1 MKYENWQC
9 MLQCTAWGL
18 ANILSCRRQTEWVCQ
33 QWYIQ
38 IQEKLWALWSSGC
51 PKTFLYVLHENW
63 RIMIQL
69 SFWFQ
74 QCVTVTPSHHINR
87 LRWRLFSIGPQ
98 SRQNNQLAGAPAGA
112 TVEPSAQKPARRHLG
127 YDLSRGCW
135 PFGMQPS
142 CSALP

>member
-1 MKYENWQC
+1 
-9 MLQCTAWGL
+9 
-18 ANILSCRRQTEWVCQ
+18 
-33 QWYIQ
+33 
-38 IQEKLWALWSSGC
+38 
-51 PKTFLYVLHENW
+51 
-63 RIMIQL
+63 MIQL

-74 QCVTVTPSHHINR
+74 QCVTVTPSHH
-87 LRWRLFSIGPQ
+87 IGPQ